1 METFWPTS
9 VVGWLTLFLSM
20 ATIVGLVYAMAR
32 LSWARQTFLERHR
45 QADEEYQQQR
55 IHIRSSAEIDAEE
68 EWCRAFIAALAEE
81 RGMRPPPESI
91 NAKEIYRRTIRYL
104 DAGSRAIPLPVRP
117 VSAASALGVDSTD
130 RHSH

>member
-9 VVGWLTLFLSM
+9 VIGWLTLFLSM

-32 LSWARQTFLERHR
+32 LSWGR

-81 RGMRPPPESI
+81 RGMRPPPDSI